1 MTAASPAASVSVPTD
16 RSSSTSPKS
25 EAAKRDSSR
34 RDLSSAPR
42 REEAPAMTMRVE
54 AMSCQLKI
62 IREAG
67 RRSKRWEGRFG
78 LKSVLLR
85 DAGGSRG
92 EPVAEKT
99 DEMESNAGYGV
110 GAGEEH
116 QRDLRKLPDD
126 GAHQDEENDKQRRL
140 LLRPGNVLETVV
152 ADRAGHER
160 TERGGN
166 QKPGDR
172 PAPVVQGDF
181 EAVNERGDNAGCRR
195 GGHPYEKL

>member
-16 RSSSTSPKS
+16 KSSSTRRKS

-54 AMSCQLKI
+54 AMSSQLKI

-67 RRSKRWEGRFG
+67 RWSEKWEGRFG
-78 LKSVLLR
+78 VVGGTKTVPGRLKSVLLR
-85 DAGGSRG
+85 DARGSRG

-110 GAGEEH
+110 RAGEEH
-116 QRDLRKLPDD
+116 QRDFRELPDD

-152 ADRAGHER
+152 ADRASHER
-160 TERGGN
+160 GERGGQ

-172 PAPVVQGDF
+172 PAPVVQGNF
-181 EAVNERGDNAGCRR
+181 EAVNDRGNYA
-195 GGHPYEKL
+195 